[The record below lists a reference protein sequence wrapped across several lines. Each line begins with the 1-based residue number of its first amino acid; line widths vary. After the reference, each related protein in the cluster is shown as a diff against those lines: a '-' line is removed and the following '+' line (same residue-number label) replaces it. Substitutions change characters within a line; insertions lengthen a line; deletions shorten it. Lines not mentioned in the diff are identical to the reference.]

1 MLFDVRVL
9 EFKVMDTMN
18 IYEILHLLI
27 LIKIKHNMDFG
38 GIWHLH
44 IYATKHIHFF
54 LFLSKGSGEI
64 KASLMIII
72 FGHVYM
78 VV

>member
-1 MLFDVRVL
+1 MW
-9 EFKVMDTMN
+9 
-18 IYEILHLLI
+18 IL
-27 LIKIKHNMDFG
+27 G

-64 KASLMIII
+64 KASLMTMI